1 MYKDKILTI
10 ILFSLESILMS
21 LSLVVL
27 ATAGN
32 CTILDFYTYYVLI
45 LEKENVK
52 HLLLL
57 KIVQYWFLDV
67 LHTFW
72 NGKYSNLD
80 FYTYFAAMQLLR
92 VQNCYNANVN

>member
-1 MYKDKILTI
+1 
-10 ILFSLESILMS
+10 MS

-57 KIVQYWFLDV
+57 KIV
-67 LHTFW
+67 
-72 NGKYSNLD
+72 
-80 FYTYFAAMQLLR
+80 
-92 VQNCYNANVN
+92 